1 MANRPDMKAASTP
14 AIVVP
19 MEISPIPN
27 LSTLLNSNTAAPK
40 IAGYFRGDCYY
51 VQFSLGYDA
60 CGHYIFR
67 RTNYNDQNSRC
78 GSGCSRN
85 NADYVVWSPF

>member
-40 IAGYFRGDCYY
+40 IAGIETRKENL
-51 VQFSLGYDA
+51 VANSLLNPLN
-60 CGHYIFR
+60 R
-67 RTNYNDQNSRC
+67 ELPWT
-78 GSGCSRN
+78 
-85 NADYVVWSPF
+85 V